1 MRYAALFVLLLAVAS
16 PAASQAVD
24 DKAVV
29 PGTRIG
35 RLALEMPIQDL
46 MRMNWPASARSS
58 IVATFIPEATWVSWD
73 SLGLAAGTHD
83 RKRTDY
89 LAVYRGSDYR
99 TQRGVGHR
107 ASRKTVVSAYGEPTV
122 EGDLFVQG
130 RIITMLAYDKIG
142 LAFFLHGDVVEV
154 LLIFRPG
161 ELVELIISC

>member
-1 MRYAALFVLLLAVAS
+1 MRYAAVLVLLLAVAS

-35 RLALEMPIQDL
+35 RLALAMPIQDL
-46 MRMNWPASARSS
+46 VRMNGPAGARPST
-58 IVATFIPEATWVSWD
+58 IATFIPEATWVSWD

-89 LAVYRGSDYR
+89 LAVYAGSDYK
-99 TQRGVGHR
+99 TQRGVGYK
-107 ASRKTVVSAYGEPTV
+107 ASRKAVLSAYGEPTV
-122 EGDLFVQG
+122 EGDIFVQG
-130 RIITMLAYDKIG
+130 RIITILAYDRIG
-142 LAFFLHGDVVEV
+142 LAFFLHGDAVEV

-161 ELVELIISC
+161 ELVELIINC